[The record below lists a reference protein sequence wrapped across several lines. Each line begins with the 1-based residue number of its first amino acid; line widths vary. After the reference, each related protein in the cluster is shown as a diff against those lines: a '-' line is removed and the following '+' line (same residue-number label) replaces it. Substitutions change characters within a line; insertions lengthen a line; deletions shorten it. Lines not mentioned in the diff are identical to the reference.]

1 MTAKTSR
8 ASVARQTVT
17 ETSLTPLNLFTE
29 LPRRQLALM
38 AQSAS
43 AMYRCSED
51 LRRLQQEAA
60 DRATE
65 HYEEAVDRL
74 RGDCDYSELMSVQA
88 EMLRFNF
95 QEAAQY
101 WQQLAAAG
109 MKMQAE
115 MVSSTREVA
124 LEGGAEPT
132 LDSLQRFF
140 AATLNGS
147 GTAAVTH

>member
-1 MTAKTSR
+1 MTAKTTR
-8 ASVARQTVT
+8 ASVARQTTT
-17 ETSLTPLNLFTE
+17 ETLTPFNLFAD
-29 LPRRQLALM
+29 LPRRQLALI

-43 AMYRCSED
+43 ALYRCSED
-51 LRRLQQEAA
+51 LRRVQQEAA
-60 DRATE
+60 ERATE
-65 HYEEAVDRL
+65 HYEGAVDRL
-74 RGDCDYSELMSVQA
+74 RGDCDYNELMSVQA
-88 EMLRFNF
+88 EMFRFNL

-101 WQQLAAAG
+101 WQQLATAG

-115 MVSSTREVA
+115 VVSSTREVV
-124 LEGGAEPT
+124 LEGREDST